1 MEHEDMAFWLSW
13 CIEEYAA
20 KKQRTNTEVAALF
33 EKHDVLTYLSDNAEI
48 LHTQG
53 RSYILSTIDDF
64 LTHDADNAANC
75 EVNLARDSAET

>member
-20 KKQRTNTEVAALF
+20 KKQLVNTEVAALF
-33 EKHDVLTYLSDNAEI
+33 ETHDVLTYLSDNAEI

-53 RSYILSTIDDF
+53 RSYILSAIDDF
-64 LTHDADNAANC
+64 LAHDADG
-75 EVNLARDSAET
+75 AEHCR